1 MDSSYPDK
9 KVEKGCFRGR
19 GKRFLETEKEGKQKR
34 KPVNRGA
41 LQGDWS
47 AQSGAGLAQ
56 KSWICR

>member
-1 MDSSYPDK
+1 
-9 KVEKGCFRGR
+9 VEKGCFRGR